1 MFPLKTDT
9 IEYEKKLSARV
20 ADGDK
25 EAFEE
30 LFRTY
35 YGGLYVLATR
45 YLKDESLAEDALQ
58 EIFLKVW
65 INRAALDPGRSVR
78 NYLYTVTKNHI
89 LNTLRNNSSA
99 SRKIIDYMRSHREG
113 GVAEEVF
120 TPSELPAL
128 IYKAIDS
135 LPKKRRLVTKLKLY
149 KGLDNEKIAQKLN
162 LSINTVKFHYSQAL
176 KKIRELL

>member
-1 MFPLKTDT
+1 MLPLKTDT

-45 YLKDESLAEDALQ
+45 YLKDESLAKDALQ

-65 INRAALDPGRSVR
+65 LNRTALDPGLPVR
-78 NYLYTVTKNHI
+78 NYLYTVTKNYI

-99 SRKIIDYMRSHREG
+99 SRKIIDYMRSHHDG
-113 GVAEEVF
+113 SAAEEVV
-120 TPSELPAL
+120 TPPDTLSS

-149 KGLDNEKIAQKLN
+149 KGLDNQEIAQKLK

-176 KKIRELL
+176 KQIRELL

>member
-1 MFPLKTDT
+1 MLPSKPDT
-9 IEYEKKLSARV
+9 VEYEKKLSARV

-65 INRAALDPGRSVR
+65 LNRTMLDPGLPVR
-78 NYLYTVTKNHI
+78 NYLYTVAKNHI

-99 SRKIIDYMRSHREG
+99 SRKIIDYMRSNQEDSAG
-113 GVAEEVF
+113 EAEF
-120 TPSELPAL
+120 TPPELFSA
-128 IYKAIDS
+128 IYKVIDS

-149 KGLDNEKIAQKLN
+149 KGLDNLKIAQKLN

-176 KKIRELL
+176 KQIRELL